1 MKKTYVTKMPD
12 KAGAFLVAGKII
24 AGQGGNIVR
33 VNYNKAVDLHT
44 LFIEV
49 AASEEQHKAIK
60 SQLADCGYLM
70 DGEDESQIL
79 MIVLTLPDV
88 SGAVLPVLEILHKHS
103 VNISYISSQEN
114 GTGIQYFKM
123 GLLIE
128 NTEEIRSLIDE
139 ISRVCEIKI
148 LDYEV
153 TDRLLDGTVF
163 YVTFANE
170 MRKILGLDQKQTNQV
185 LVHAN
190 RMMQLLDE
198 QKKSPLTT
206 FDYIR
211 RFASLVVE
219 KKGEN
224 FKPDITFITL
234 NDKMTLFVIEPH
246 CGSNTYVLQTEEE
259 LLFVDCGFACYRNE
273 MRALFKELFHGYSTL
288 KKSAFITHADLDHVG
303 ILSEFDAI
311 YMCGSCYDNFCCEH
325 EGKPDLR
332 ELNPLHEPYCQL
344 SRIIS
349 GYTPPPLEKCIVVG
363 RREEVLKAKERTD
376 GVTRANESSAGVTA
390 AKETSAGD
398 EILTPIGSHFFGGKR
413 FDFYEGKGGHVRGDT
428 VIVCDELK
436 LVFSGDI
443 YVNIKGFSNE
453 QKEFNA
459 LAPFLMT
466 GVDSNPGLAKEAR
479 EYLVAKYSDYIICPG
494 HGAVKKF

>member
-24 AGQGGNIVR
+24 ANHGGNIVR

-49 AASEEQHKAIK
+49 SATEEQHKLIK
-60 SQLADCGYLM
+60 SELSNCGYLT
-70 DGEDESQIL
+70 DGLQESQIL

-88 SGAVLPVLEILHKHS
+88 SGAVMPVLEILHNHS

-114 GTGIQYFKM
+114 GTGVQYFKM

-128 NTEEIRSLIDE
+128 NTAEIRALIDE

-198 QKKSPLTT
+198 QKKSPLKT

-211 RFASLVVE
+211 RFASFVRE
-219 KKGEN
+219 RKGEN
-224 FKPDITFITL
+224 FKPQVSFITL
-234 NDKMTLFVIEPH
+234 NDNLTLFTIEPP
-246 CGSNTYVLQTEEE
+246 CGSNTYVIQSDDE
-259 LLFVDCGFACYRNE
+259 LLFVDCGFACYRSE
-273 MRALFKELFHGYSTL
+273 MISLFKELFHGYSTI

-303 ILSEFDAI
+303 ILSEFDAV
-311 YMCGSCYDNFCCEH
+311 YMSGGCYKNFEL
-325 EGKPDLR
+325 EINGESDFR
-332 ELNPLHEPYCQL
+332 EQNPLHEPYCKL

-349 GYTPPPLEKCIVVG
+349 GYEPPALEKCIAVG
-363 RREEVLKAKERTD
+363 YRND
-376 GVTRANESSAGVTA
+376 DC
-390 AKETSAGD
+390 D
-398 EILTPIGSHFFGGKR
+398 EIFAPLGSHFFGGRR

-428 VIVCDELK
+428 LIVCDELK

-443 YVNIKGFSNE
+443 YVNIKGFSDE

-466 GVDSNPGLAKEAR
+466 GVDSDPGLAKEAR
-479 EYLVAKYSDYIICPG
+479 EYVVSKYSDYIICPG

>member
-12 KAGAFLVAGKII
+12 KAGAFLLASKII
-24 AGQGGNIVR
+24 AAHGGNIVR

-49 AASEEQHKAIK
+49 SASDEEHKEIK
-60 SQLADCGYLM
+60 TELSDCGYLA
-70 DGEDESQIL
+70 DGVDESQIL

-88 SGAVLPVLEILHKHS
+88 SGAVMPVLEVLHKYN

-114 GTGIQYFKM
+114 GTGFQYFKM

-128 NTEEIRSLIDE
+128 NTSEIRSLIDE
-139 ISRVCEIKI
+139 ISRICEIKI

-190 RMMQLLDE
+190 RMMQILDE
-198 QKKSPLTT
+198 QKKSPLKT

-211 RFASLVVE
+211 RFASFVRE
-219 KKGEN
+219 RKGEN
-224 FKPDITFITL
+224 FKPDLAFLTL
-234 NDKMTLFVIEPH
+234 NDKLTLFTIEPP
-246 CGSNTYVLQTEEE
+246 CGSNTYVLQSDEE
-259 LLFVDCGFACYRNE
+259 LLFIDCGFACYRNE
-273 MRALFKELFHGYSTL
+273 MRALFKELFHGYSNM

-303 ILSEFDAI
+303 ILSEFDTV
-311 YMCGSCYDNFCCEH
+311 YMSGSCYDNFALEQ
-325 EGKPDLR
+325 EGKSDFR
-332 ELNPLHEPYCQL
+332 EQNPLHEPYCKL

-349 GYTPPPLEKCIVVG
+349 GYEPPSLEKCIVVG
-363 RREEVLKAKERTD
+363 RK
-376 GVTRANESSAGVTA
+376 NS
-390 AKETSAGD
+390 D
-398 EILTPIGSHFFGGKR
+398 EILSPIGSHFFAGKR

-443 YVNIKGFSNE
+443 YVNIKGFSAE

-466 GVDSNPGLAKEAR
+466 GVDSDPKLAKEAR
-479 EYLVAKYSDYIICPG
+479 EYLVEKYSDYIICPG
-494 HGAVKKF
+494 HGAVKKL